1 MTALQKN
8 KMTADEFLAW
18 AAARQGESEDG
29 RLELIDGE
37 VIAMAPERV
46 RHLEAKASAYVALAA
61 AIRRIGASCFVL
73 PDGASVRIDAWTVFE
88 PDALVYCGERLGGDE
103 VIVPNPLI
111 VVEVLSPST
120 AYNDLGRK
128 LTSYFMLLSVL
139 HYLIIDPE
147 RRVVIHHARG
157 SGDMIMTRIV
167 SHGTIKL
174 DPPGLEMTMADL
186 LPSPGLDER
195 ET

>member
-1 MTALQKN
+1 MTALHKN
-8 KMTADEFLAW
+8 RMTADEFLVW
-18 AAARQGESEDG
+18 AAARQGERQDA

-37 VIAMAPERV
+37 VVAMAPERV
-46 RHLEAKASAYVALAA
+46 RHLEAKASVYGALAA

-73 PDGASVRIDAWTVFE
+73 PDGASVRIDGWTVFE

-128 LTSYFMLLSVL
+128 LTSYFMLPSVQ

-147 RRVVIHHARG
+147 RRVIIHHARG
-157 SGDMIMTRIV
+157 AGEMIMTRIV
-167 SHGTIKL
+167 SHGTVKL

-186 LPSPGLDER
+186 LPPPGPGHGD
-195 ET
+195 